1 MKSIRDLQQMESD
14 PNEFNRKTDVTENL
28 EKIASDK
35 GFSICDN
42 PGSGNCM
49 FHALSDQLQ
58 SVNGIEISVTE
69 LRKKLVGCLRN
80 SPKLV
85 SQRSADVF

>member
-14 PNEFNRKTDVTENL
+14 PKEFNKKTDATGNL
-28 EKIASDK
+28 QKIASDK

-49 FHALSDQLQ
+49 FYALSEQLQ

-69 LRKKLVGCLRN
+69 LRKMLVGFLRN

-85 SQRSADVF
+85 SQRSTGVF